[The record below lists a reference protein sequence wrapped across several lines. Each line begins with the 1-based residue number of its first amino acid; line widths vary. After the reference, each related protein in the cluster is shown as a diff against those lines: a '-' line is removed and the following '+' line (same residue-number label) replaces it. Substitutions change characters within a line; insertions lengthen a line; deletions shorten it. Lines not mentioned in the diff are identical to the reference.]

1 MRGWEGDQT
10 GEGRDNRF
18 SFRMADDERRVL
30 VAQSLG
36 RDQHPYAVKQFGLSV
51 ETGNVQRKQFGP
63 RRPRQRVN
71 RPAQALFPPLRRMN
85 VASGSAFVLYSIANR
100 STRDHLD
107 RVRLPTFL
115 QSAVQKIIAANGSS
129 WSDRRMFCR
138 RKAFWAHDQVTFH
151 SPTTAN

>member
-1 MRGWEGDQT
+1 VLLVLTGPHSLIRLQPSLMRGWEGDQT

-85 VASGSAFVLYSIANR
+85 VASGSLSICTPRVPPHARPLGSRSPADLSTISGAENYCGERFVA
-100 STRDHLD
+100 
-107 RVRLPTFL
+107 VG
-115 QSAVQKIIAANGSS
+115 SADVL
-129 WSDRRMFCR
+129 
-138 RKAFWAHDQVTFH
+138 
-151 SPTTAN
+151 